1 MKSDKIKK
9 LNFKTDEVLSRSE
22 MKQILGGYGDGGSCS
37 CQVGQACSLWDGS
50 TSWAGECAADWGGG
64 SGTLIPCG
72 CSTNYGVYI
81 PTSVQSHCCT

>member
-1 MKSDKIKK
+1 MKK
-9 LNFKTDEVLSRSE
+9 N
-22 MKQILGGYGDGGSCS
+22 ILIILAALLYLFSVSKVFAQESCS

-81 PTSVQSHCCT
+81 PTSVQSHCCA